1 MQIHKAYRYELDP
14 TPEQRVYFTRCCGTA
29 RFVYNRA
36 LAARNELYRSNE
48 GKARFTTAFDQMKD
62 IGQLKQMPEFSWIK
76 EVDARITNHAILHLE
91 GAYKNLYADFKA
103 GRKPRFPK
111 FKRKGKCRDSF
122 TVSKVTPKRYL
133 VRLPKIGAIRSKE
146 HTAVEGRVLSATVSR
161 EADRWYVAI
170 ATEQEIADPAP
181 VQGPV
186 VGVDLGLKTFAT
198 LSDGTTITLP
208 KRLSTLHERLKWAS
222 HLQSRKQRGSQN
234 RRKATLRLARV
245 YRKIKNTRAN
255 FIHEVTT
262 SLAKTKQAIVIED
275 LSVKDMT
282 AHAKGV
288 CKTSA
293 QARSFNRK
301 ILAGAFGEFRRQLEY
316 KTVWYGSK
324 LIVVDRYYPSSQIC
338 SRCGCQQQMPL
349 DVRVYRCKCGLVIDR
364 DLNAALNLESF
375 ATAMPAG
382 SHACGDG
389 GCTTNSDARR
399 VPVERARRKIGS
411 NAHHVPRRKQEDGS
425 L

>member
-1 MQIHKAYRYELDP
+1 
-14 TPEQRVYFTRCCGTA
+14 
-29 RFVYNRA
+29 VYNRA
-36 LAARNELYRSNE
+36 LAERNDLYRGNE
-48 GKARFTTAFDQMKD
+48 GKARFTTAFNQMKG
-62 IGQLKQMPEFSWIK
+62 IVQLKRDPEFSWLG
-76 EVDARITNHAILHLE
+76 EVDSLVPNHAILHLDR
-91 GAYKNLYADFKA
+91 AFKSLYADLKA
-103 GRKPRFPK
+103 GRKPGFPK

-122 TVSKVTPKRYL
+122 TVSKVTPKGHL
-133 VRLPKIGAIRSKE
+133 VRLPKIGDIRSKE
-146 HTAVEGRVLSATVSR
+146 HTAVKGRVLSATVSR

-170 ATEQEIADPAP
+170 ATEQQIDDPAS

-186 VGVDLGLKTFAT
+186 VGVDLGVKTFAT
-198 LSDGTTITLP
+198 LSDGTTINLP

-222 HLQSRKQRGSQN
+222 QLHSRKQRGSQN
-234 RRKATLRLARV
+234 RKKAALRLARV
-245 YRKIKNTRAN
+245 YRKVKNTRAN
-255 FIHEVTT
+255 FVHEATT
-262 SLAKTKQAIVIED
+262 SLAKTKRAIVIED

-324 LIVVDRYYPSSQIC
+324 LLVAGRYYPSSQIC
-338 SRCGCQQQMPL
+338 SSCGHQQPMPL
-349 DVRVYRCKCGLVIDR
+349 DVRVYRCKCGLVLDR

-389 GCTTNSDARR
+389 GCTTNSNARR
-399 VPVERARRKIGS
+399 VPVEKAMRRVSS
-411 NAHHVPRRKQEDGS
+411 NAHRAPRRKQEDGS